1 MKRLIVYTILSYF
14 CITSMSW
21 ADCIKGNCYNVHA
34 TVYWGEGKCK
44 GDKYIGE
51 WKDDKSNGK

>member
-1 MKRLIVYTILSYF
+1 
-14 CITSMSW
+14 MSW

-44 GDKYIGE
+44 GDKYVGE